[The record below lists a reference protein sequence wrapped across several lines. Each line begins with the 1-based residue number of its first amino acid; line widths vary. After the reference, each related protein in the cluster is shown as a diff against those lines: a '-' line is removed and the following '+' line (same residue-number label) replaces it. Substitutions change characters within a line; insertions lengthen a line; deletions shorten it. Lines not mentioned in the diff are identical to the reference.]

1 MPSPAILLPAG
12 LLLLAPVLASP
23 LISYPMNLQ
32 LPPALIRGN
41 QYSYQLP
48 VDTFTSPVSSV
59 EYSVAGLP
67 SWLSFDSKTRSFS
80 GSVPKPSSNDQ
91 SNDIIWFDLIGSDTS
106 GETRANSSLL
116 ITNANTTARFSS
128 TQELQENI
136 NTTLSFTSTDSLALE
151 SGQQFRIEFPANLF
165 NKNQSI
171 SYYSALTASHTPLP
185 IWLQFDPTS
194 FVFSGTAPSVSSDIA
209 PSENYQVALL
219 AVQADGFSVA
229 QYSFTLT
236 LGAHP
241 FTTNLTFVNQTVTP
255 GANFIYH
262 LPFDAMLLNGTT
274 VTEDNI
280 SDVSLNSTQSWL
292 SANKTAVFGTVP
304 KDFNTT
310 TNYLVTI
317 TNTYKDSVSCIL
329 SLQANSTKI
338 STGIFQKL
346 TSDLSVNAT
355 AGDYFQYQLPSSL
368 IVDKNANFSAN
379 YSDNQPWLN
388 FHPKNTTFNGLVPKS
403 FSGTDVTVVGK
414 DQDVT
419 QSLKFTLKSVSATST
434 KSTTTSS
441 APSPTLANENSTPES
456 TSQPSSSSS
465 RKKLVTIL
473 CSVLIPVGVILI
485 AALILLLFCCCKRRK
500 SSRNHDY
507 EKGKVSPSS
516 SSNSNH
522 RHRKLKSWSRNKPRP
537 IISSPR
543 MLPGGGNNDNHRIVG
558 SRNGLRKDENSG
570 TGFIKRSDT
579 SKRGSSLTSMD
590 PTHSPFLMKTPN
602 PNHSRRSSLDT
613 LNNPNTTPKL
623 LSYEQKYGT
632 PTMMNE
638 YNMQK
643 LDNPSKYFA
652 PGTFG
657 MSPASIPYSEANS
670 SDVTVGPDG
679 SSSPRTYTDAF
690 SERYTVENSNS
701 PFLANNN
708 NLNRTISKP
717 EPAHFHQP
725 NTSAFGI
732 AISGEHDFD
741 AVGKPRNSWRQTSE
755 PAQSWHSRQPDSSL
769 ATIYNEDSKS
779 VRLVGEIGKQQNVQS
794 KQPRVRSFIAD
805 VHQPSPSSSNLNNN
819 DSKIKNSESHSS
831 LGSGSHSNG
840 AVSPI
845 LKPIG
850 SISSSPEYNHQG
862 HKIYNNNNNILGHA
876 HGPSVVSDDSNS
888 TSLGS
893 YSSTD
898 SDEPIR
904 TIPSSNINNPHIAN
918 SNNYN
923 RSNNNT
929 GGNRT
934 VQPPSILT
942 AAPTLNTAPQQPFRS
957 TAFTSEPQRP
967 PLKNFQNN
975 KGRTAFDAL
984 TNKLSNAL
992 PKGLSL
998 PGSVTGETQDQT
1010 TRTGIKNVGKT
1021 IQSKNR
1027 KKNTGDDTHNLSS
1040 PQSIGLHRSMTNTSV
1055 DMTDMTDA
1063 YRTASSGES
1072 CYEDGGTRH
1081 SIVHRSG
1088 LRQAID
1094 NQRAKLNLPK
1104 KRNDRSDIDS
1114 EGYFSSSD
1122 EEEDHRDVLH
1132 INQGRWTIVPSK
1144 KANAGNVVYGQ
1155 AIDTDIHRSLSE
1167 SSPTATG
1174 RRDGSNV
1181 GNALMS
1187 SNSVNTLRFPSQPMT
1202 VRDSVTSQYTDRTQ
1216 SIYSSSSTAV
1226 PNINVLSLNP
1236 PLTPLTPSAFY
1247 SAEFGS
1253 GVYSTP
1259 LQSSGV
1265 RETNSDFR
1273 DMERNA
1279 ELRPFTKVGSPR
1291 LNRSDASLAKE
1302 ELSAHFHEA
1311 Q

>member
-1 MPSPAILLPAG
+1 MPSPALLLPAG

-32 LPPALIRGN
+32 LPPALIKGN
-41 QYSYQLP
+41 QYLYQLP

-80 GSVPKPSSNDQ
+80 GSVPKPSSNNQ
-91 SNDIIWFDLIGSDTS
+91 NNDIIWFDLIGSDTA

-116 ITNANTTARFSS
+116 ITNANTTTRFSS

-136 NTTLSFTSTDSLALE
+136 NTTLSFTSADSLALE

-171 SYYSALTASHTPLP
+171 SHYSALTASHTPLP

-194 FVFSGTAPSVSSDIA
+194 FVFSGTAPTVSSDIA
-209 PSENYQVALL
+209 PSENFQVALL
-219 AVQADGFSVA
+219 AVQADGFSIA

-255 GANFIYH
+255 GTNFIYH
-262 LPFDAMLLNGTT
+262 LPFDAMFLNGTT

-280 SDVSLNSTQSWL
+280 SAVSLNSTQSWL

-304 KDFNTT
+304 KEFNTT

-329 SLQANSTKI
+329 SLQSNSTKL

-355 AGDYFQYQLPSSL
+355 AGEYFQYQLPSSL
-368 IVDKNANFSAN
+368 IVDKNADISAN
-379 YSDNQPWLN
+379 YSDNQSWLN
-388 FHPKNTTFNGLVPKS
+388 FHPKNTTFNGLVPES

-434 KSTTTSS
+434 KSTTTPS
-441 APSPTLANENSTPES
+441 ASSPTLASENSTPES

-500 SSRNHDY
+500 SSRNLDH
-507 EKGKVSPSS
+507 EKGKVSPSP
-516 SSNSNH
+516 SSNSHHN
-522 RHRKLKSWSRNKPRP
+522 HRKLMSWSRNKPRP

-558 SRNGLRKDENSG
+558 SRSGLRKDENTG
-570 TGFIKRSDT
+570 TGFIKRSDI

-590 PTHSPFLMKTPN
+590 PTHSPFLLKTPN

-613 LNNPNTTPKL
+613 LNNPNTSPKL

-632 PTMMNE
+632 PTMINE
-638 YNMQK
+638 YNMHK

-670 SDVTVGPDG
+670 SDITVGPDG

-701 PFLANNN
+701 PVLANTNS
-708 NLNRTISKP
+708 LNRNVSKP
-717 EPAHFHQP
+717 EAAHLHLP
-725 NTSAFGI
+725 TASAFGI

-741 AVGKPRNSWRQTSE
+741 AVGKPRNSWRQASE
-755 PAQSWHSRQPDSSL
+755 PAQSWHVRQPDSSL
-769 ATIYNEDSKS
+769 ATIYNEDPKS

-794 KQPRVRSFIAD
+794 EQPRVRSFIAD
-805 VHQPSPSSSNLNNN
+805 VHQPSPSDSNVNTI

-831 LGSGSHSNG
+831 LESSSHSNG
-840 AVSPI
+840 AISPI
-845 LKPIG
+845 LKPVG
-850 SISSSPEYNHQG
+850 SISSSPEYNNLG
-862 HKIYNNNNNILGHA
+862 HKIYNNKNRLGHT
-876 HGPSVVSDDSNS
+876 HGPSVVSNDSNS

-904 TIPSSNINNPHIAN
+904 TIPSSNINNPHIAH

-923 RSNNNT
+923 RSNNNDR
-929 GGNRT
+929 GNHT
-934 VQPPSILT
+934 VQPPSILAGASALDT
-942 AAPTLNTAPQQPFRS
+942 ASQQPFRS
-957 TAFTSEPQRP
+957 TTFTSEPRRP

-998 PGSVTGETQDQT
+998 PGSVTGETQDQKT
-1010 TRTGIKNVGKT
+1010 KTAGNT

-1027 KKNTGDDTHNLSS
+1027 KKNTGDDTYNHSS

-1114 EGYFSSSD
+1114 EGFFSSSD

-1155 AIDTDIHRSLSE
+1155 AIDTDVYRSVSE
-1167 SSPTATG
+1167 SSPTVTG
-1174 RRDGSNV
+1174 RKDESSV
-1181 GNALMS
+1181 GNTLVS
-1187 SNSVNTLRFPSQPMT
+1187 SSSANTLRFPSQPLT
-1202 VRDSVTSQYTDRTQ
+1202 IRDSVTSQYTDRTQ
-1216 SIYSSSSTAV
+1216 SIYSSSSNPV
-1226 PNINVLSLNP
+1226 PNINVLTLNP

-1247 SAEFGS
+1247 STEYGS

-1265 RETNSDFR
+1265 RETHSDFR
-1273 DMERNA
+1273 DMERNV

-1302 ELSAHFHEA
+1302 ESSVHFHEA